1 MARPIRCHRLVR
13 IVLSRLLRGRF
24 GFAVLLSR
32 AEARARSAGLLRPF
46 VVYACPLRIIAQQ
59 LLRKITEMCSATCK
73 EPLRVCLRLGRP
85 LDSTL
90 FGDIDIADDG
100 VDNEISVQDADI
112 IILTPEVFFGST
124 ADSIAVQQRCRT
136 TAFCLL
142 VIDEV
147 STVCAQCL
155 LLMSAR
161 RAT

>member
-1 MARPIRCHRLVR
+1 VIASHTVEIAMQTGAAAAWRAL
-13 IVLSRLLRGRF
+13 
-24 GFAVLLSR
+24 FAATDWYESCCPGCCEVGSVLLYFCR
-32 AEARARSAGLLRPF
+32 ELN
-46 VVYACPLRIIAQQ
+46 
-59 LLRKITEMCSATCK
+59 
-73 EPLRVCLRLGRP
+73 
-85 LDSTL
+85 
-90 FGDIDIADDG
+90 GDIDIADDG

-136 TAFCLL
+136 TAFRLL

>member
-1 MARPIRCHRLVR
+1 
-13 IVLSRLLRGRF
+13 
-24 GFAVLLSR
+24 
-32 AEARARSAGLLRPF
+32 

-136 TAFCLL
+136 TAFRLL